1 MSQTEKRE
9 IHYKELLKN
18 IENKKRQIKEHSNKA
33 RKLGLV
39 SSVEYHKKHN
49 ILQMKRNLVKTEK
62 MVKNI
67 QAEVRKSYLNKKMI
81 ESQKG
86 LRKKR
91 EFTPSK
97 SKLGNKPKPKKTA
110 NPPTVPKKTSK
121 PKKIIKGFAVLFNN
135 LNMSN

>member
-33 RKLGLV
+33 IKLGLV

-67 QAEVRKSYLNKKMI
+67 QAQVRKSYLNKKMN
-81 ESQKG
+81 ESQKR

-97 SKLGNKPKPKKTA
+97 SKLGPKPKPKLKPKPKKT
-110 NPPTVPKKTSK
+110 KSK
-121 PKKIIKGFAVLFNN
+121 QLSVLFNN
-135 LNMSN
+135 LNLSN

>member
-1 MSQTEKRE
+1 MSQTEKRK
-9 IHYKELLKN
+9 IHYEELLKN

-67 QAEVRKSYLNKKMI
+67 QAQVRKNYLNKKMI

-97 SKLGNKPKPKKTA
+97 SKLGPKPKPKPKLKPKPKKI
-110 NPPTVPKKTSK
+110 KSK
-121 PKKIIKGFAVLFNN
+121 QLSVLFNN
-135 LNMSN
+135 LTLSN

>member
-1 MSQTEKRE
+1 MSQTKKDE
-9 IHYKELLKN
+9 IHYTKLLKN

-67 QAEVRKSYLNKKMI
+67 QAQVRKRYLNKKMI

-97 SKLGNKPKPKKTA
+97 SKLGKKTTK
-110 NPPTVPKKTSK
+110 PPPVPKKTSK
-121 PKKIIKGFAVLFNN
+121 PKKTIKGFAILFNN